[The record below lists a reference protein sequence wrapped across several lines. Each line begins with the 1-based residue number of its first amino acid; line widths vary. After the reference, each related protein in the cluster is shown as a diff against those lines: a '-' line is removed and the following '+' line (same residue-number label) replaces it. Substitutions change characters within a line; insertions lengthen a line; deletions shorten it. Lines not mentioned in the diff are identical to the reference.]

1 MELAAQIAESKE
13 KKLQTQFSRAFSPE
27 KWLELQAI
35 GIDHF
40 IGWLTY
46 QDFLTR
52 FKRAYNEYKLYLEE
66 HKPSEDVVNEF
77 EKARCCLFD
86 SVVTNTDYWQ

>member
-1 MELAAQIAESKE
+1 
-13 KKLQTQFSRAFSPE
+13 LQTQFSRAFSPE
-27 KWLELQAI
+27 RWLELQAI

-52 FKRAYNEYKLYLEE
+52 FRLAYEEFYLSLREQE
-66 HKPSEDVVNEF
+66 LDEDLSWELNQ
-77 EKARCCLFD
+77 AG
-86 SVVTNTDYWQ
+86 